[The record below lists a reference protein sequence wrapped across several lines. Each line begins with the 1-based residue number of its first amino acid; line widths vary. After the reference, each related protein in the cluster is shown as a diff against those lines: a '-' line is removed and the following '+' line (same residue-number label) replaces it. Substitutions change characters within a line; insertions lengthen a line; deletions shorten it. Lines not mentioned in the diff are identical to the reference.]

1 MPHGENDEGASE
13 FEFRGVSSHVVSRE
27 SSLPGGNLANMYQNA
42 KMYMPARQGSLQP
55 FSSPM
60 GQDVQRFKS
69 VGKRR
74 VDSKTNALALSPEQT
89 QKQLEIQKMEAWMK
103 EHGKDDLSSSSSQEK
118 NLRGTTSTS
127 TTDSGEQKE
136 GAPLNTT
143 WWTPEPGRRKEVR
156 CVLY

>member
-1 MPHGENDEGASE
+1 
-13 FEFRGVSSHVVSRE
+13 
-27 SSLPGGNLANMYQNA
+27 
-42 KMYMPARQGSLQP
+42 MYMPARQGSLQP

-103 EHGKDDLSSSSSQEK
+103 EHGNDEVSSSSSQEK

-136 GAPLNTT
+136 GAPIYDNSVPAE
-143 WWTPEPGRRKEVR
+143 PEAVVKKK
-156 CVLY
+156 LDA